1 MITKLTSYLAI
12 YFKYIIVAVVSF
24 LLGYG
29 CYAIFHTPT
38 TNTESQVTTEANK
51 NARESSKPVEVH
63 EISRVT
69 LKEKQKESDPDL
81 VVDNRYIAEIHG
93 QTFEIP
99 KSPSVPHKDYKGT
112 TTEITSDINMT
123 PVVRK
128 LADLEYKRNWEVST
142 GLGRSHDGHLYVPI
156 GIQRNYNYDR
166 AIEVS
171 VGISKDHVENF
182 QVVHKW
188 KFQLAA
194 IYLSLCVY
202 IYVSLSGAKRSN
214 EQTLTKI
221 L

>member
-1 MITKLTSYLAI
+1 MLTNLANYLTTTI
-12 YFKYIIVAVVSF
+12 KYIIVAVVSF

-29 CYAIFHTPT
+29 CYAIFNSTATT
-38 TNTESQVTTEANK
+38 TNSESKVEGNTEDTAVI
-51 NARESSKPVEVH
+51 H
-63 EISRVT
+63 ETNHIT
-69 LKEKQKESDPDL
+69 LKEKQRDTDPDL

-99 KSPSVPHKDYKGT
+99 KSPSVTHEGSKGLQT
-112 TTEITSDINMT
+112 TITSDINMT

-128 LADLEYKRNWEVST
+128 MADLEYKRNWEVST
-142 GLGRSHDGHLYVPI
+142 GIGRSHDGHFYVPI

-188 KFQLAA
+188 KF
-194 IYLSLCVY
+194 
-202 IYVSLSGAKRSN
+202 
-214 EQTLTKI
+214 
-221 L
+221 